1 MEPSRGS
8 RWGHPVFS
16 RDFNLDAAAVAGD
29 HSGRDAVDGF
39 AAIAS
44 ALDHGLDSTQGSSG
58 RITDVLAI
66 VVGWLVL
73 AAVIF
78 YPASQ
83 LAAIA
88 LCAAFLC
95 LRSFARYVFGS
106 DSARDI
112 RSADGRAPLPAI

>member
-1 MEPSRGS
+1 M
-8 RWGHPVFS
+8 FS
-16 RDFNLDAAAVAGD
+16 RDFNFETFAGD

-44 ALDHGLDSTQGSSG
+44 ALDHGIDVTHEQSG

-66 VVGWLVL
+66 GVGWFVL

-88 LCAAFLC
+88 LCVAFFC

-106 DSARDI
+106 DGTRHKRSSGDRD
-112 RSADGRAPLPAI
+112 PLPAI

>member
-1 MEPSRGS
+1 MEPGRGS

-16 RDFNLDAAAVAGD
+16 RDFNFETFAGD

-44 ALDHGLDSTQGSSG
+44 ALDHGIDVTHEQSG

-66 VVGWLVL
+66 GVGWFVL

-88 LCAAFLC
+88 LCVAFFC

-106 DSARDI
+106 DGTRHKRSSGDRD
-112 RSADGRAPLPAI
+112 PLPAI

>member
-1 MEPSRGS
+1 
-8 RWGHPVFS
+8 VFS
-16 RDFNLDAAAVAGD
+16 RDFDFEATAFVGD
-29 HSGRDAVDGF
+29 HSGRDAIDGF

-44 ALDHGLDSTQGSSG
+44 ALDRGIDSTDRPSG

-66 VVGWLVL
+66 GVGWLVL

-88 LCAAFLC
+88 LCAAFFC
-95 LRSFARYVFGS
+95 LRSFARFVFGS
-106 DSARDI
+106 DVARHKQ
-112 RSADGRAPLPAI
+112 SPDGRGPLPAI

>member
-1 MEPSRGS
+1 
-8 RWGHPVFS
+8 VFS
-16 RDFNLDAAAVAGD
+16 RDFNFEAAAGD

-39 AAIAS
+39 ATIAS
-44 ALDHGLDSTQGSSG
+44 ALDHGIDSTHGQSG

-66 VVGWLVL
+66 GVGWFVL

-83 LAAIA
+83 LAAIV

-95 LRSFARYVFGS
+95 SRSFARYVFGS
-106 DSARDI
+106 DSAMHR
-112 RSADGRAPLPAI
+112 RSSGGRGPLPAV

>member
-1 MEPSRGS
+1 
-8 RWGHPVFS
+8 VFS
-16 RDFNLDAAAVAGD
+16 RDFNFEAAAFAND

-44 ALDHGLDSTQGSSG
+44 ALDHGLDSTHGPSG

-66 VVGWLVL
+66 GVGWLVL

-88 LCAAFLC
+88 LCAAFFC

-106 DSARDI
+106 DSTRHR
-112 RSADGRAPLPAI
+112 RSSDGRGPLPAI

>member
-1 MEPSRGS
+1 M
-8 RWGHPVFS
+8 FS
-16 RDFNLDAAAVAGD
+16 RDFNFEAAAFAGD
-29 HSGRDAVDGF
+29 RSGRDAADGF

-44 ALDHGLDSTQGSSG
+44 ALDHGIDSTHGQSG
-58 RITDVLAI
+58 RFTDVLAI
-66 VVGWLVL
+66 CVGWFVL

-88 LCAAFLC
+88 VCAAFLC

-106 DSARDI
+106 DDARRM
-112 RSADGRAPLPAI
+112 RSSGGRGLLPAI